1 MEKDSRQWDDDT
13 PNPESVEICDVYCDV
28 SKPLV
33 WILVDW
39 DAHEM
44 TPFNTLEEAMEFVRA
59 GVKDESILYP
69 ALLEI
74 HAENI
79 VVIE

>member
-1 MEKDSRQWDDDT
+1 MDDHT
-13 PNPESVEICDVYCDV
+13 PNPESVGVCEYYCDK
-28 SKPLV
+28 SNPHV

-39 DAHEM
+39 GAHEV

-59 GVKDESILYP
+59 GVKDKSILYP
-69 ALLEI
+69 ATLEI

-79 VVIE
+79 GGSQ

>member
-1 MEKDSRQWDDDT
+1 MEWDYT
-13 PNPESVEICDVYCDV
+13 PNPESVEVCDMYCDI

-39 DAHEM
+39 DSHEV
-44 TPFNTLEEAMEFVRA
+44 TPFYTLEEAMEFVRA

-79 VVIE
+79 GGSQ